1 MSSWVTCPTCFEYSI
16 PVHAQCRFAADHG
29 AYRPLLGAKNI
40 IVWRRGQ
47 DVILPATAD
56 RLIMSEFIY
65 GGKNMLDFTDQVV
78 LITGSSRGIGRA
90 IARLFAERGA
100 RVAVHYYTGR
110 AAAEDTLHSLQ
121 GQGHSLVQGDI
132 TDPAAVATLVA
143 EVVAQMG
150 RIDVLVNNAAIY
162 EDHPLAEVDY
172 ATWQASWRAVIDANV
187 IGPANMC
194 YCAAQAMIAQGGGRI
209 VNVSSRGAFRGEPTG
224 PAYGASKAALNSMSQ
239 SLAKYLAP
247 YNISVGVVA
256 PGFVETDMAREALS
270 GQSGVEIRAQSPFNR
285 VARPEEVAYAVLFL
299 ASAGA
304 EFMTGAIIDV
314 NGASYLRT

>member
-1 MSSWVTCPTCFEYSI
+1 
-16 PVHAQCRFAADHG
+16 
-29 AYRPLLGAKNI
+29 
-40 IVWRRGQ
+40 
-47 DVILPATAD
+47 
-56 RLIMSEFIY
+56 
-65 GGKNMLDFTDQVV
+65 MLEFTDQVV

-90 IARLFAERGA
+90 IARLFAGQGA
-100 RVAVHYYTGR
+100 RVAVHYHTNR
-110 AAAEDTLHSLQ
+110 AAAEETLRSLD
-121 GQGHSLVQGDI
+121 GTGHILVQGDV
-132 TDPAAVATLVA
+132 TDPAAVAALVD
-143 EVVAQMG
+143 EVMGQLG
-150 RIDVLVNNAAIY
+150 RIDVLVNNAAVY

-172 ATWQASWRAVIDANV
+172 ATWQASWRATIDANL

-194 YCAAQAMIAQGGGRI
+194 YCVGRAMIAQGGGRI

-224 PAYGASKAALNSMSQ
+224 PAYGASKAALNAMSQ

-270 GQSGVEIRAQSPFNR
+270 GASGAEKRAQSPFNR
-285 VARPEEVAYAVLFL
+285 VARPEEVAYAGLFL

-304 EFMTGAIIDV
+304 ELMTGAIIDV